1 MAVNISERPGKREK
15 DLRAD
20 GNKQDERTR
29 AIVDRDAFHQITNN
43 PFTAMRWRKH
53 KARDRLDFVLKS

>member
-1 MAVNISERPGKREK
+1 MAASISERPGKREK

-20 GNKQDERTR
+20 GNKQGERTW

-43 PFTAMRWRKH
+43 PCTAMRWRKR
-53 KARDRLDFVLKS
+53 KGAIIWILC

>member
-20 GNKQDERTR
+20 GNKQGERTR

-43 PFTAMRWRKH
+43 PCTAMRWRKH
-53 KARDRLDFVLKS
+53 KARDP